1 MFKIGKYIRKFLC
14 FYCINAERRET
25 EIIYN
30 KIRNLDQED
39 SIEFSNEI

>member
-1 MFKIGKYIRKFLC
+1 MFKLGKYLRKFFC

-39 SIEFSNEI
+39 SIEFSTEI

>member
-1 MFKIGKYIRKFLC
+1 MFNLGKFLRKYIC
-14 FYCINAERRET
+14 FYCINAEKRET

-39 SIEFSNEI
+39 SNEFSTEI

>member
-1 MFKIGKYIRKFLC
+1 MFNLGKILRKYLC

-39 SIEFSNEI
+39 SIGFSSEI

>member
-1 MFKIGKYIRKFLC
+1 MFKPGNLIRKFFC

-30 KIRNLDQED
+30 KIRNIDQD
-39 SIEFSNEI
+39 DPTIFSTEI